1 VTFGQIIDATNNE
14 LVGLNKVGR
23 ARKSIYDWHRIVPW
37 KILFIGTR
45 AATELIM
52 QKISFVIAFL
62 VALAAPAL
70 AQKAQIEAVNAKWV
84 ELFNKGDFGGIAE
97 LYTADAIAF
106 PPGSPMV
113 RGKAAIGAM
122 WKGLAEQAGN
132 PKVVTL
138 EVKRLG
144 PGAAREVGTFSLT
157 TKGSSPK
164 EISGKYLVVWER
176 VRGQWKLAAD
186 IWNDGK

>member
-1 VTFGQIIDATNNE
+1 M
-14 LVGLNKVGR
+14 
-23 ARKSIYDWHRIVPW
+23 RKNV
-37 KILFIGTR
+37 L
-45 AATELIM
+45 
-52 QKISFVIAFL
+52 VIAFL
-62 VALAAPAL
+62 MALVAPAA
-70 AQKAQIEAVNAKWV
+70 AQKAQIEAVNAKWM
-84 ELFNKGDFGGIAE
+84 ELFNKGDFEGIAQ

-106 PPGSPMV
+106 PPGSAMV

-122 WKGLAEQAGN
+122 WKGMAEQAGN
-132 PKVVTL
+132 PKITTL

-144 PGAAREVGTFSLT
+144 PAAARETGTFSLT
-157 TKGSSPK
+157 TKGPSPK

>member
-1 VTFGQIIDATNNE
+1 M
-14 LVGLNKVGR
+14 
-23 ARKSIYDWHRIVPW
+23 RKTV
-37 KILFIGTR
+37 L
-45 AATELIM
+45 
-52 QKISFVIAFL
+52 VIAFL
-62 VALAAPAL
+62 LALAAPAA
-70 AQKAQIEAVNAKWV
+70 AQKAQIDAINAKWM
-84 ELFNKGDFGGIAE
+84 ELFNKGDFAGIAE
-97 LYTADAIAF
+97 LYTVDAVAF

-122 WKGLAEQAGN
+122 WKGMAEQVGN
-132 PKVVTL
+132 PRVAAL

-144 PGAAREVGTFSLT
+144 PATAREIGTFSLT

-164 EISGKYLVVWER
+164 EISGKYLVLWER